1 MARTKIDA
9 AGSTDKKKKRRS
21 KNGSKALRD
30 IRTAQKSTKLLMPKC
45 VMFMPIRVYA
55 ADTI

>member
-1 MARTKIDA
+1 MARTKIEA

-45 VMFMPIRVYA
+45 VMFMP